1 MKLKNK
7 QKIHSLLEEDQLGE
21 VVNELKKQLKNS
33 SFYPELLGLS
43 AQLSKINSD
52 KIARVLSYEQETLAV
67 NNLRRS
73 LGLFIEKVQNDD
85 EVIPPPP
92 PPDGGSSWL
101 WWVVGLPVFIGGLW
115 WLFFRDAPI
124 QSNIRICTSN
134 VVGNLN
140 WCDNDMPRMA
150 FGETLRGIVVT
161 AVFEGQSDGD
171 PLITGTLLKTNTG
184 EVFPTQRIQLTMS
197 EGGVGYAGRV
207 EPSSGYFWDPGM
219 YTLQLQYNGEPAGEK
234 KFELFLTNS
243 FNQ

>member
-7 QKIHSLLEEDQLGE
+7 QKIHSLLEDDQLGE

-33 SFYPELLGLS
+33 AFYPELLGLS
-43 AQLSKINSD
+43 AQLSKINAD

-150 FGETLRGIVVT
+150 LGETLRGLVAT
-161 AVFEGQSDGD
+161 AVFEGQSDVD

-184 EVFPTQRIQLTMS
+184 EIFPTQRIQLTMS
-197 EGGVGYAGRV
+197 EGGVGYAGFLT
-207 EPSSGYFWDPGM
+207 PASGVFWDPGM

-234 KFELFLTNS
+234 NFELFTTNT